1 MADEKAGK
9 RETNASESAA
19 IGSAPSLWPTLYQRF
34 RILELTPMRSI
45 SPASGLVLAGN
56 SAARHLGDCSRITL
70 VFYRK
75 RALESGDGR
84 TLWRAFVK
92 TVRRKPLAGAA
103 DAAYGFSIDFRLEI
117 VARSGIRQKRCY

>member
-1 MADEKAGK
+1 MPSKCF
-9 RETNASESAA
+9 ASWAS
-19 IGSAPSLWPTLYQRF
+19 PNWTRPPR
-34 RILELTPMRSI
+34 RRDKNRSC
-45 SPASGLVLAGN
+45 SDQPQNPPPYL
-56 SAARHLGDCSRITL
+56 LGVTGHNVKHAL

-84 TLWRAFVK
+84 TLWRAFDK